1 MNIEINS
8 DNLYYLLN
16 ANICQDN
23 SICLLKLKD
32 TKVTHARIFKSDDY
46 RKEAAQEK

>member
-16 ANICQDN
+16 ANVCQDN
-23 SICLLKLKD
+23 PICLLKLKD
-32 TKVTHARIFKSDDY
+32 TKVAHAGIFQSDDY
-46 RKEAAQEK
+46 QKEANEEK